1 MSNQQDD
8 KFTKVLNDAKLE
20 VGSMYLKQIT
30 LQNFRCFG
38 EKQVIEFNK
47 GLNVLV
53 GENDSGKTAI
63 IDAIRIVLGTTD
75 QNWYRIESTD
85 FYQEKKDTEINISLK
100 FSDLSQS
107 EQATFLEYLSFEESE
122 PCLYVYWKCKYLFRF
137 NPPRTY
143 TSVDTGKNGDGPSL
157 PAEAKE
163 LLRVTY
169 LRPLRD
175 SYLNMQAGR
184 NSRLSQIVQG
194 IPSIGEG
201 QQFDPNNT
209 KLWELS
215 ISGIA
220 SFSNYLLANHQK
232 LKRVNDDIG
241 KIMNSKMLLKGDEV
255 RTTFEVAGMDSSE
268 NKRLVSL
275 LEKLDL
281 TVHRGQ
287 MSGKMGLGT
296 SNVLSMACELLL
308 NRNSGAGSSFLLI
321 EEPEAHIH
329 AQRQLRLIQSLQTD
343 ANSGN
348 TQIIVTTH
356 SQLMASV
363 VSLKNI
369 SIVKNAKVYSLR
381 KGKTKLEENDYRFL
395 ERYLDVTKA
404 NLFFAKSVM
413 MVEGPSEE
421 LLIPTVA
428 KLLGKD
434 FTEYGVSV
442 VNVRGV
448 GFSRFARIFQRAYD
462 SEIIDVKVACVT
474 DRDVMPDCAVSICK
488 NMTQLPDK
496 SKRHWYVESDFH
508 NDDERQK
515 YLKEKRDRND
525 GQHVRTFVSDHWTFE
540 YDLAYA
546 GLADELIKAISDTY
560 VEQDQKE
567 KDIKTVYEKYPS
579 PEGKSAYLYIF
590 FSNNRVSKAEVAQYL
605 SFILEEKYSQ
615 DSSALRNKLPRY
627 IVDAI
632 EYVTQ

>member
-1 MSNQQDD
+1 M
-8 KFTKVLNDAKLE
+8 VLGDCVE
-20 VGSMYLKQIT
+20 VSSMYLKQIT

-75 QNWYRIESTD
+75 QNWYHIESTD
-85 FYQEKKDTEINISLK
+85 FYQEKYQEKKDTEINISLR
-100 FSDLSQS
+100 FSDLSRS
-107 EQATFLEYLSFEESE
+107 EQASFLEYLSFEETE
-122 PCLYVYWKCKYLFRF
+122 PCLYVHWKCKYLFRF
-137 NPPRTY
+137 NPPRT
-143 TSVDTGKNGDGPSL
+143 SVSVKTGKNGDGPSL
-157 PAEAKE
+157 STSTEAKE

-201 QQFDPNNT
+201 QQFDPNNV
-209 KLWELS
+209 KLEELS

-220 SFSNYLLANHQK
+220 SFSNYLLANHHK
-232 LKRVNDDIG
+232 LKKVNDDIG
-241 KIMNSKMLLKGDEV
+241 DILNSKMLLKGDEV
-255 RTTFEVAGMDSSE
+255 KTTFEVAGMDSSE
-268 NKRLVSL
+268 NKRLISL

-281 TVHRGQ
+281 TVCRGQ
-287 MSGKMGLGT
+287 TSGKMGLGT
-296 SNVLSMACELLL
+296 SNILSMACELLL
-308 NRNSGAGSSFLLI
+308 NRNSGSGSSFLLI

-329 AQRQLRLIQSLQTD
+329 AQRQLRLIQSLQAD
-343 ANSGN
+343 AASGN

-363 VSLKNI
+363 VNLENI
-369 SIVKNAKVYSLR
+369 LIVKNAKVYPLR
-381 KGKTKLEENDYRFL
+381 KGKTKLEEGDYRFL

-448 GFSRFARIFQRAYD
+448 GFSRFARIFQRADD

-474 DRDVMPDCAVSICK
+474 DRDIMPDCAVEICK
-488 NMTQLPDK
+488 NLTKLPNS
-496 SKRHWYVESDFH
+496 SKRNWKAEADFP
-508 NDDERQK
+508 NGDQE
-515 YLKEKRDRND
+515 YLKKKRERND
-525 GQHVRTFVSDHWTFE
+525 GQQVRTFVSDHWTFE

-546 GLADELIKAISDTY
+546 GLADELIKAISATY
-560 VEQDQKE
+560 VEQNRNKQEEEITK
-567 KDIKTVYEKYPS
+567 KYT
-579 PEGKSAYLYIF
+579 EYKFLEDKSAYLYSF
-590 FSNNRVSKAEVAQYL
+590 FSSNRVSKAEVAQHL
-605 SFILEEKYSQ
+605 SFILEDKYLQ
-615 DSSALRNKLPRY
+615 DPSTLRKKLPRY
-627 IVDAI
+627 IIDAI